1 MKNDFNPVNLFIL
14 LIAIY
19 PVIKGFVFR
28 FSANGMK
35 RDLNEFEGSFNLLI
49 SIIFG
54 IVFGKTIAIT
64 QNDKIINMLS
74 KILPNFVIETLINN
88 PKIIYIT
95 VLVTTVFVFYKI
107 IFFALFF
114 INKITFYPI
123 FESVEENIRRKSL
136 FVQRIIGGFSQIPK
150 GICFAIVSVF
160 ILYIASQINLNE
172 NLNNYLNNS
181 SYYKFLSKNI
191 VVPVTGST
199 FAKNIPK
206 IIDDS
211 FKIEIIK
218 TKNIDGEVSKDSA
231 TIVYFNGVTLEE
243 GIKSN
248 GEINSFSKT
257 IVAQKYTSTEKSKA
271 IYQWVA
277 KNVKYDYDKA
287 ELILRN
293 DFTLNSGAIPTF
305 NTKKGVCFDYACLYI
320 AMCKANGIKV
330 RLVTGEGFNGS
341 SWSSHAW
348 NQVYISEEEKW
359 VNVDTT
365 FSQGVQN
372 YFDNKNFNLDHNNSK
387 IVGEW

>member
-1 MKNDFNPVNLFIL
+1 MKNYINPVNLFIL

-19 PVIKGFVFR
+19 PIIKGFVFR

-35 RDLNEFEGSFNLLI
+35 KDLNELEGSFNLLI

-54 IVFGKTIAIT
+54 MVFGKTIAIT
-64 QNDKIINMLS
+64 QVDKIIDLLS
-74 KILPNFVIETLINN
+74 KILPNFIIENLINN

-95 VLVTTVFVFYKI
+95 VLVLTVLVVYKI
-107 IFFALFF
+107 ICFILFF
-114 INKITFYPI
+114 INKIIFYPV
-123 FESVEENIRRKSL
+123 FESVEESIRRKPL
-136 FVQRIIGGFSQIPK
+136 FIQRVIGGFSQIPK

-181 SYYKFLSKNI
+181 NYYKFLSKNI
-191 VVPVTGST
+191 VVPISDST

-211 FKIEIIK
+211 FKIKIIE
-218 TKNIDGEVSKDSA
+218 TKSVDGESSKDSS

-248 GEINSFSKT
+248 KEINNFSKT
-257 IVAQKYTSTEKSKA
+257 MLTKKTTSTEKSNA
-271 IYQWVA
+271 IYQWVG

-293 DFTLNSGAIPTF
+293 DFTVNSGAISTF

-320 AMCKANGIKV
+320 AMCKANDIKV
-330 RLVTGEGFNGS
+330 RMVTGEGFNGS

-348 NQVYISEEEKW
+348 NQVYISEEDRW
-359 VNVDTT
+359 INVDTT